1 MARTNDGAGTNGPVK
16 RVLREVNTP
25 ELERGI
31 HPALIPGIGV
41 EQTGRRFS
49 TNVTVFL
56 TAGVFVAAVIIWA
69 IVSPA
74 SLQFVGSTA
83 LGWVT
88 TNFGWLFS
96 TLAVLVLGF
105 MLVIGYGRTGG
116 VRLGADD
123 EKPEFSTISWIAMLF
138 SAGMGIGLLFYGPLE
153 PLSFFVDPPHGFTVE
168 PGTTDAM
175 ETALA
180 QTLFHWGPLAWGFY
194 ALVGAAIAY
203 GAYRRG
209 RAPLISGIF
218 EPLFGRRVDGWAG
231 GVIDIFAIIVTLFGT
246 AVSPGI
252 GILQIGRGI
261 EVVGG
266 IDDVGQ
272 GVLQA
277 LFAVLTGLFVLSAV
291 SGVKRGIRAL
301 SNINMAL
308 AGGISWS
315 PFVGIFI
322 AKISR
327 GWTLREFVT
336 VVILIP
342 SAVCFVWFTTLGG
355 TAMWME
361 QEGVGLS
368 ELAQPED
375 VLFGVLG
382 ELPLGALTSVV
393 AIISIV
399 VYFVTSAD
407 SASIVMGS
415 MSQRGKPEPSS
426 WVTITWGVLLGGVAA
441 ALLAVGGATALQGLQ
456 SIMIVTALPFALVI
470 IGIMIAWAKEL
481 RTDPYVLRR
490 KFARAAIAQGVRQG
504 IAEHGDDFVFDA
516 TEVGSGEGAGAWLDS
531 TDPELTEWY
540 TTATQEID
548 VVDAD
553 DVARTLEPGR
563 IQPKGPDRPD
573 HEASGDASLV
583 TREQRPKPAEDD
595 TPQT

>member
-1 MARTNDGAGTNGPVK
+1 
-16 RVLREVNTP
+16 
-25 ELERGI
+25 
-31 HPALIPGIGV
+31 
-41 EQTGRRFS
+41 
-49 TNVTVFL
+49 
-56 TAGVFVAAVIIWA
+56 
-69 IVSPA
+69 
-74 SLQFVGSTA
+74 
-83 LGWVT
+83 
-88 TNFGWLFS
+88 
-96 TLAVLVLGF
+96 
-105 MLVIGYGRTGG
+105 ML
-116 VRLGADD
+116 
-123 EKPEFSTISWIAMLF
+123 
-138 SAGMGIGLLFYGPLE
+138 
-153 PLSFFVDPPHGFTVE
+153 
-168 PGTTDAM
+168 
-175 ETALA
+175 
-180 QTLFHWGPLAWGFY
+180 
-194 ALVGAAIAY
+194 
-203 GAYRRG
+203 
-209 RAPLISGIF
+209 
-218 EPLFGRRVDGWAG
+218 
-231 GVIDIFAIIVTLFGT
+231 IVTLLPSGLVTFF
-246 AVSPGI
+246 SDLGI
-252 GILQIGRGI
+252 MMSRNSFEG
-261 EVVGG
+261 E
-266 IDDVGQ
+266 D
-272 GVLQA
+272 A
-277 LFAVLTGLFVLSAV
+277 ASF
-291 SGVKRGIRAL
+291 
-301 SNINMAL
+301 MASWTTYYW
-308 AGGISWS
+308 AWWISWS

-327 GWTLREFVT
+327 GRTLREFVT

-441 ALLAVGGATALQGLQ
+441 ALLVVGGATALQGLQ

-504 IAEHGDDFVFDA
+504 IAEHGDDVVFDA

-583 TREQRPKPAEDD
+583 TRERRPKPAEDD